1 MAETLQ
7 NSRLNEE
14 LNKKLNK
21 ELNKKLNKEESPM
34 NTNLENGDLSLLVVQ
49 KYGGSS
55 VATPEKIKNV
65 ALRIKNRIQ
74 ISEQTSEQGEFKMAV
89 VVSAMGKTTDELIAL
104 AKEVSSAPSPRE
116 MDMLLATG
124 EQVSAAL
131 LAMALQDLGVA
142 ATSRNAFQLGIE
154 TTGHHSNARIR
165 DIDLS
170 LLRRSFEENSVVV
183 ITGFQGVT
191 PNGDLTTLGRG
202 GSDTSAVAIAAK
214 AVSSGLEAV
223 CEIYS
228 DVPGIFTCDPNK
240 VPGARKL
247 DYITYAE
254 MLELASLGAKVLH
267 MRSVELARKYGVT
280 LYCASTFSEER
291 GTYVVKELPEWMEN
305 PVVTGVTVARGQMKF
320 LIKRIRGNGDM
331 LSEIFQALA
340 SAGANLDMISTAGD
354 DELSFL
360 TLSVMGSDANAVI
373 QAVSGYMKKN
383 GEEGWSIG
391 PGVPVAKV
399 SVVGDGMN
407 AVTGVA
413 GRVLLALRAKDIAI
427 LGISTS
433 DINISVLVEESQA
446 DAAVALL
453 AEAFALTDIL

>member
-1 MAETLQ
+1 MLETLGK
-7 NSRLNEE
+7 LEKNE
-14 LNKKLNK
+14 NTV
-21 ELNKKLNKEESPM
+21 ESPV
-34 NTNLENGDLSLLVVQ
+34 NANLTDWGGSLLVVQ

-74 ISEQTSEQGEFKMAV
+74 TSGHASGQAGFKMAV
-89 VVSAMGKTTDELIAL
+89 VVSAMGKTTDGLIAL
-104 AKEVSSAPSPRE
+104 AKEISPAPSPRE

-131 LAMALQDLGVA
+131 LAMALQSAGVA
-142 ATSRNAFQLGIE
+142 AVSRNAFQLGIE
-154 TTGHHSNARIR
+154 TTEHHSNARIR

-170 LLRRSFEENSVVV
+170 LLRRSLEENSVVV

-191 PNGDLTTLGRG
+191 SEGDLTTLGRG

-214 AVSSGLEAV
+214 AVSSGLKAV

-240 VPGARKL
+240 TPGARKL
-247 DYITYAE
+247 DYITYSE

-291 GTYVVKELPEWMEN
+291 GTYVVKELPEWMEH

-320 LIKRIRGNGDM
+320 VVKRILGSGDV
-331 LSEIFQALA
+331 LSGIFQALA
-340 SAGANLDMISTAGD
+340 SAGVNLDMISTAGD
-354 DELSFL
+354 DESSFL
-360 TLSVMGSDANAVI
+360 TLSVTEGDVDTVI
-373 QAVSGYMKKN
+373 RAVSDYM
-383 GEEGWSIG
+383 EEHGMEKHGTDGWSFG
-391 PGVPVAKV
+391 PGVPVAKA

-407 AVTGVA
+407 AATGVA
-413 GRVLLALRAKDIAI
+413 GRVLSALRAKGIAI
-427 LGISTS
+427 LGVSTS
-433 DINISVLVEESQA
+433 DINISVLVEEARA
-446 DAAVALL
+446 DEAVALL
-453 AEAFALTDIL
+453 AEAFALTDGA